1 MLKKTFAFLLAV
13 LLLVAAFAVQA
24 QDLPN
29 LEGRTITV
37 AVENAYQPFNFISEE
52 TGEAVGWDYDV
63 INEICQRLN
72 CTPEYI
78 ETSWDGMINAVSRG
92 EFDVAADGITIT
104 VDRYEVVDFSIGYVR
119 LAQRMMVRVDENR
132 FSTVAEFVAN
142 PNLKI
147 AVQTATT
154 NFLTAQDLVGDARLI
169 GLSEFGAAIQS
180 LIAGDADAVLID
192 DVAGIGYVNQNKDK
206 IKLLPEFLTSEA
218 LGFAFPKY
226 SDLRRAFDLALK
238 SMIADGTL
246 DAINEKWGLPPYSPA
261 Q

>member
-1 MLKKTFAFLLAV
+1 MVKKTLAL
-13 LLLVAAFAVQA
+13 LLLVVLFVGMFTAQA
-24 QDLPN
+24 QTLPDLG
-29 LEGRTITV
+29 GRTVTV
-37 AVENAYQPFNFISEE
+37 AVENAYQPFNFIDEE
-52 TGEAVGWDYDV
+52 TGEAVGWDYDA
-63 INEICQRLN
+63 INEICARLN
-72 CTPEYI
+72 CVPEYI
-78 ETSWDGMINAVSRG
+78 ETSWDGMINAVSTG

-119 LAQRMMVRVDENR
+119 LAQRMMVRTDETR

-142 PNLKI
+142 ADLKI

-154 NFLTAQDLVGDARLI
+154 NYLTAQDLVGDARLI
-169 GLSEFGAAIQS
+169 GLSEFGAAIQA
-180 LIAGDADAVLID
+180 LISGDADAVLID
-192 DVAGIGYVNQNKDK
+192 DVAGIGYVNQNVNT

-218 LGFAFPKY
+218 LGFAYPKY
-226 SDLRRAFDLALK
+226 SDLRGPFDAALK